1 MAVADVALISLIS
14 ISMLNSSGVTTSD
27 GISIGFSGSFE
38 FGFSQLTAKIA
49 ATATA
54 KIENIVDNIKLGINL
69 NEESVST
76 GGAI

>member
-1 MAVADVALISLIS
+1 MIPDPES
-14 ISMLNSSGVTTSD
+14 IANKAWEIVVSTV
-27 GISIGFSGSFE
+27 
-38 FGFSQLTAKIA
+38 
-49 ATATA
+49 